1 MPNPMK
7 SYELIFK
14 KEPELKKTPRYFGL
28 GSKVY
33 LNNALWFIKVR
44 WIVVAVFFIA
54 GAIGLLFADQFY
66 SLGIRIPSIVLFILT
81 VILIIE
87 NLVLYI
93 IASRLNENS
102 PHRIVELNLWFQ
114 IVFDLLIVTT
124 LVYYIGSID
133 TFIVFTYL
141 FHITLA
147 CIFFPQRKS
156 LFVTLLAIFFY
167 LSNVILEITGVLY
180 SASIFVNNINTNR
193 DNPIVSLVV
202 AGSAVFICLV
212 IWYFVSTLSETVR
225 KQDRELS
232 KTNDIY
238 IKTIQEKDKK
248 ALITIHDLKAPLSGI
263 ESNIQVLKYQYWKE
277 FSGEIK
283 DYIEKIDLRAQS
295 LRERINDL
303 LILGKLAS
311 ANSFNEPVELLN
323 IREMINDICENI
335 NEKAKIRK
343 ITIDIDL
350 PSELLLSNKK
360 KINILFNNLIANAIF
375 YSYEGGIVNIYS
387 EKNKNTFCVY
397 IKDHGIGIREDAL
410 PQIFNDYYRTK
421 EAVRFNKMSTGIGL
435 AIVREIAYNLKL
447 NITVSSIIEKGTTF
461 KVIFPLDINVQN
473 KSKEKI

>member
-1 MPNPMK
+1 
-7 SYELIFK
+7 
-14 KEPELKKTPRYFGL
+14 
-28 GSKVY
+28 
-33 LNNALWFIKVR
+33 
-44 WIVVAVFFIA
+44 
-54 GAIGLLFADQFY
+54 
-66 SLGIRIPSIVLFILT
+66 
-81 VILIIE
+81 
-87 NLVLYI
+87 
-93 IASRLNENS
+93 
-102 PHRIVELNLWFQ
+102 
-114 IVFDLLIVTT
+114 
-124 LVYYIGSID
+124 
-133 TFIVFTYL
+133 
-141 FHITLA
+141 
-147 CIFFPQRKS
+147 
-156 LFVTLLAIFFY
+156 
-167 LSNVILEITGVLY
+167 VILEITGVLY
-180 SASIFVNNINTNR
+180 IASIFVNNINTNR